1 MNISWWF
8 QHQMIC
14 DSEVVGVNISLARDS
29 WSTCALIATAWGWLD
44 WHEQCSRILQVD
56 SGEVSDF
63 PKKMSMIVNDCP
75 RFIFKVAQPPRN
87 SLLATGARGVSGV
100 ALVPLWTQPLKV
112 WGSWK
117 ICMKPVYLAGKSMF
131 VRFPQKRPS
140 GDVINGQEKLSVS
153 SRRMKRTPCAAT
165 CEMTLSRTTPTWRS
179 AFLAGV
185 ELEF

>member
-1 MNISWWF
+1 MVSTSN
-8 QHQMIC
+8 
-14 DSEVVGVNISLARDS
+14 DS
-29 WSTCALIATAWGWLD
+29 WFRSGWRQHLAGQGFLEYMCLDCNGLGLTGLRRLIHVQDTSNAAASYKWTVVKY
-44 WHEQCSRILQVD
+44 QI
-56 SGEVSDF
+56 F
-63 PKKMSMIVNDCP
+63 PKRCP
-75 RFIFKVAQPPRN
+75 CFIFKVAQPPRN

-112 WGSWK
+112 WDSWK